1 MMILLWAVLAG
12 ANAASIMG
20 WSGDQTPITPF
31 EKPLISS
38 EGILELINEDDLKDY
53 ANKFYSAAEKSV
65 PTHGHPT
72 RVIGSAGHNA
82 TIQLITDTLEEL
94 EGFYKV
100 STQPFLAIGGRVHN
114 YSVVDDDKVVPSRP
128 VRLTPATDGPVSAP
142 IFKVQGYGCINRDF
156 DGAEGA
162 IALVPRGKCAFG
174 AKSEFAGLANAKALL
189 IYDPEQVDDGLVSG
203 DLGTPLEHQIPSLIV
218 DLDWAK
224 SVAEGTQVTVE
235 VDSEIYNQMT
245 FNIIAESVDGD
256 HDNVVMLGAHSDSVE
271 AGPGSN
277 DNGSGA
283 IAQLNVARALSHFKL
298 KNAVRFAWWAAEE
311 EGLLGSLYYTDNLP
325 ISESKKIRL
334 FMDYDM
340 MASTNYIYEIYNSN
354 NEDNPLGSSEL
365 REMYVDF
372 FSKEGH
378 NSKLQPFDGRSDY
391 VGFLELGIPSSG
403 FDSGVEEIK
412 TEDDVENFGGE
423 AGIAYDTC
431 YHQACDNLDNLNYE
445 PWLVNTRAIA
455 HSVAVYAS
463 SLEGFPE
470 RDVSALYYGKPH
482 LRPNYFI

>member
-1 MMILLWAVLAG
+1 MIFWTLLAG
-12 ANAASIMG
+12 ASAASIMG
-20 WSGDQTPITPF
+20 WYDGQTPIHAI

-38 EGILELINEDDLKDY
+38 EGILELINEDDLKDF
-53 ANKFYSAAEKSV
+53 AEKFYSAAEKSI

-82 TIQLITDTLEEL
+82 TIQLITETLEEL
-94 EGFYKV
+94 GDFYQV
-100 STQPFLAIGGRVHN
+100 STQSFLAIGGRVHN
-114 YSVVDDDKVVPSRP
+114 YSVVDDEKVVPSRP
-128 VRLTPATDGPVSAP
+128 IRLTPSSHGPVTAP

-156 DGAEGA
+156 EGAEGS

-174 AKSEFAGLANAKALL
+174 AKSEFAGLANAKAVL
-189 IYDPEQVDDGLVSG
+189 IYDPEQEDDGLVSG
-203 DLGTPLEHQIPSLIV
+203 DLGTPLEHQVPSLIV
-218 DLDWAK
+218 DIDWAK
-224 SVAEGTQVTVE
+224 SVEDGTEVTVD
-235 VDSEIYNQMT
+235 VDSENYNQVT
-245 FNIIAESVDGD
+245 FNIIAESKDGD

-283 IAQLNVARALSHFKL
+283 ISQLNVARALSNFKL

-325 ISESKKIRL
+325 ISEAKKIRL

-340 MASTNYIYEIYNSN
+340 MASSNYIYEIYNSN
-354 NEDNPLGSSEL
+354 NEDNPQGSSEL
-365 REMYVDF
+365 RDMYVDF
-372 FSKEGH
+372 YHQEGH
-378 NSKLQPFDGRSDY
+378 ASKLQPFDGRSDY
-391 VGFLELGIPSSG
+391 VGFLELGVPSSG
-403 FDSGVEEIK
+403 FDAGVEEIK
-412 TEDDVENFGGE
+412 TEEDVEKFGGE
-423 AGIAYDTC
+423 AGIAYDPC

-455 HSVAVYAS
+455 HSVSVYAL
-463 SLEGFPE
+463 SLDGFPE

-482 LRPNYFI
+482 LRPDYLI